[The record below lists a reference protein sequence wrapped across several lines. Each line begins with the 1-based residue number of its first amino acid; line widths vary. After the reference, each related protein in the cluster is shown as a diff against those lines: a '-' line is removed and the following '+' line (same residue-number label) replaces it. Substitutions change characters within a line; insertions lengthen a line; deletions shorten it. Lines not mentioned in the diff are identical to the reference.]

1 MKTLLKYSPLF
12 LLLLILSAC
21 TVITPPKGE
30 DESIEDDELI
40 RILDDRFPLMKA
52 VEGGK
57 TDEIKRLL
65 KIEAFKKNVDQ
76 QDEEGNTAL
85 LFAAEYGFEDILNL
99 LIEAGADP
107 NLSDFKKR
115 TPLMNASYKGKANIV
130 TRLLKMESV
139 KKNINTQDIKGNTA
153 FLFAAKKGYDN
164 IMDLLLGE
172 GADSTL
178 SNFKERTPLMEA
190 SYRGQL
196 DSVTRLLKME
206 SVKKNINTQD
216 IKGDTAFMF
225 AAKKGYDNIMDL
237 LLGEGADS
245 TLSNFKERTPLM
257 EAAYRGQLNSVTKLL
272 KIKAVR
278 DNINAEDKEG
288 NRALSLAN
296 QEGYKQVA
304 SLLQEAGATPQPIK
318 ETYLNIKR
326 AFKRM
331 FVRQD
336 RENPLRKAAAQSDKE
351 AHPEPQ
357 SLFERISSF
366 FKNLF

>member
-1 MKTLLKYSPLF
+1 M
-12 LLLLILSAC
+12 LLLILSAC
-21 TVITPPKGE
+21 IGITPEGE
-30 DESIEDDELI
+30 DESTEDDEFI
-40 RILDDRFPLMKA
+40 RILDDSFPLMKA
-52 VEGGK
+52 VKGGK

-76 QDEEGNTAL
+76 QDEEGNTAF
-85 LFAAEYGFEDILNL
+85 LFTAGYGFEDILNL

-115 TPLMNASYKGKANIV
+115 TPLITAAYKGKANIV
-130 TRLLKMESV
+130 TRLLKIETV
-139 KKNINTQDIKGNTA
+139 KKNINAQDIKGNTA

-164 IMDLLLGE
+164 IMDLLLE
-172 GADSTL
+172 AEADSTL

-190 SYRGQL
+190 TYRGQL
-196 DSVTRLLKME
+196 NSVTRLLKIE
-206 SVKKNINTQD
+206 TVKKSVNAQD
-216 IKGDTAFMF
+216 IKGNTAFLF
-225 AAKKGYDNIMDL
+225 ATKKGHDNIMDL
-237 LLGEGADS
+237 FLEAGADS

-272 KIKAVR
+272 EIKAVR
-278 DNINAEDKEG
+278 DSINLEDKEG
-288 NRALSLAN
+288 STALLLAN

-304 SLLQEAGATPQPIK
+304 SLLKEAGATPQPVK

-326 AFKRM
+326 AFKRV
-331 FVRQD
+331 FVRQNT
-336 RENPLRKAAAQSDKE
+336 ENPLRKAAAQSEDKE